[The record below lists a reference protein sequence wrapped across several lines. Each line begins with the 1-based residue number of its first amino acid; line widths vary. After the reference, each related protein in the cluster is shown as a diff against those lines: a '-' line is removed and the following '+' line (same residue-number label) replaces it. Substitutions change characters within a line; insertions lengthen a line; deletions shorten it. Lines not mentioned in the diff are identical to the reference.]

1 MRVLMLT
8 QVLPYPPDS
17 GPRVK
22 TYNLLQ
28 YLAQQHEVTLVSLVR
43 SPAEAARADALRP
56 LCAEIHTVPLAR
68 SRMRDALHLA
78 KSALSGVPFVISR
91 DDCPPLRH
99 LLTQLT
105 ARTHYDIIHADQLNM
120 AQFVLDLPGGARVL
134 DQHNAVWTI
143 VQRMAQQYRL
153 GPKRLFLEREA
164 RLLRRYEA
172 DVCSR
177 FDAVLAVSEPDHWA
191 LEQAAREAGVALP
204 PVEVVP
210 ITVDTG
216 AQTAVEREPHPHTI
230 LSMATM
236 FWPPNVD
243 GVLWFARAV
252 YPLVKAQVPEV
263 RLALVGARPPASVLR
278 LQTDDPSIVVP
289 GYVDDPQPYL
299 AASAALI
306 VPVRAG
312 GGMRVKILEALAR
325 GIPIVST
332 TVGYEGIA
340 LTPGEHLLVGDTPE
354 AFAAALVRLLRS
366 PETGRALVAAG
377 RRRVEQLYDWRVAN
391 RPVGVLY
398 ERLEASNAHARAQRA
413 ATLAYGGGTIPTT
426 VE

>member
-1 MRVLMLT
+1 MRVLLLT

-22 TYNLLQ
+22 TYNLLR
-28 YLAQQHEVTLVSLVR
+28 YLAQEHEVTLVSLVR
-43 SPAEAARADALRP
+43 SPDEAARADALRA
-56 LCAEIHTVPLAR
+56 LCVDVHTVPLPR
-68 SRMRDALHLA
+68 SRPRDVLHLA
-78 KSALSGVPFVISR
+78 RSALTNVPFVISR
-91 DDCPPLRH
+91 DACAPLRQ
-99 LLTQLT
+99 LLARLT

-120 AQFVLDLPGGARVL
+120 AQFALDVPGGARVL

-143 VQRMAQQYRL
+143 VQRMAQQLPL
-153 GPKRLFLEREA
+153 GPKRLMIEREA

-177 FDAVLAVSEPDHWA
+177 FDGVLAVSESDRWA
-191 LEQAAREAGVALP
+191 LQQAAIEAGVALP
-204 PVEVVP
+204 PITVVP

-216 AQTAVEREPHPHTI
+216 AQATVVRAPQPRLI

-243 GVLWFARAV
+243 GVLWFARTV
-252 YPLVKAQVPEV
+252 YPLVKAQVPDTH
-263 RLALVGARPPASVLR
+263 LALVGARPPTSVQRLHADDAS
-278 LQTDDPSIVVP
+278 IAVP

-299 AASAALI
+299 EASAALI

-325 GIPIVST
+325 GLPIVST
-332 TVGYEGIA
+332 TIGYEGIA

-354 AFAAALVRLLRS
+354 AFAAALVRVLRS
-366 PETGRALVAAG
+366 PELGRALADAG
-377 RRRVEQLYDWRVAN
+377 RRRVEQLYDWRTAN
-391 RPVGVLY
+391 RPVGALY
-398 ERLEASNAHARAQRA
+398 GRLSGSAMARGPAPTSQRA
-413 ATLAYGGGTIPTT
+413 AKPVSSLRAA
-426 VE
+426 E